1 MTTDVHAINAEAAR
15 LRSAGRV
22 PTVRAGQ
29 ARWRVPTRWWEPEDY
44 APERVVVQKRDDGWP
59 QWDPQRPEVF
69 GLYAHSDEYGHL
81 VYVRGIDCYATEDD
95 AKAEMAR
102 RTAVLEAAEQEW
114 ASRLVD
120 KIRANPER
128 NWLEVFLEDMDGE

>member
-1 MTTDVHAINAEAAR
+1 MSDVHAINADAAR

-29 ARWRVPTRWWEPEDY
+29 VLWMVPIRWWEPEDY
-44 APERVVVQKRDDGWP
+44 APERVVVWRGVGRP
-59 QWDPQRPEVF
+59 QWDAQCPEMF
-69 GLYAHSDEYGHL
+69 GLRVVSDEYGHL
-81 VYVRGIDCYATEDD
+81 VYVRGVDCYATQDD

-120 KIRANPER
+120 KILANPER
-128 NWLEVFLEDMDGE
+128 NWLDVFLEDMDDDR